1 MSRLT
6 KSFEIPFFYESP
18 KQRVDIVVKGFVYF
32 NEDNF
37 DLDFEEEC
45 IDYDI
50 DSITLLC
57 GKDNIR
63 DLLHILE
70 GGWIAS
76 DIERE
81 VKRVGL
87 ELFERELRP
96 LRQDDND
103 DELDLYRE
111 YKENN

>member
-1 MSRLT
+1 MSKLI
-6 KSFEIPFFYESP
+6 KSFETPFFYESK
-18 KQRVDIVVKGFVYF
+18 KQKVNIVIKGFVYF
-32 NEDNF
+32 NEDTY
-37 DLDFEEEC
+37 DPSFEDEC
-45 IDYDI
+45 INYDI
-50 DSITLLC
+50 DSINLLG

>member
-6 KSFEIPFFYESP
+6 KSFETPFFYEY
-18 KQRVDIVVKGFVYF
+18 KKVKVQVSVNGFVYF
-32 NEDNF
+32 NADAY
-37 DLDFEEEC
+37 DPDFEHDC

-50 DSITLLC
+50 DSITLLG
-57 GKDNIR
+57 GKDNLK
-63 DLLHILE
+63 DLLWVLE
-70 GGWIAS
+70 GGWFAS
-76 DIERE
+76 DLERE
-81 VKRVGL
+81 IKQIGL

>member
-6 KSFEIPFFYESP
+6 KYFETPFFYEYNN
-18 KQRVDIVVKGFVYF
+18 VKVKVKVSGFVYF
-32 NEDNF
+32 NEDNY
-37 DLDFEEEC
+37 DPDFENDC
-45 IDYDI
+45 IDFDI
-50 DSITLLC
+50 DSITLLG
-57 GKDNIR
+57 GKDNLK
-63 DLLHILE
+63 DLLWVLE
-70 GGWIAS
+70 GSFFAS
-76 DIERE
+76 PLEDEI
-81 VKRVGL
+81 KQIGL